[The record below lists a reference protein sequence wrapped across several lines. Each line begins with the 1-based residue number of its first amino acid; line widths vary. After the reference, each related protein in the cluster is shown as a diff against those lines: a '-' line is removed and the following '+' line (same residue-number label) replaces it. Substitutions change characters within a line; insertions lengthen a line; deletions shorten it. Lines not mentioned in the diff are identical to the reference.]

1 MLRQG
6 LWLVCDLVVGLLL
19 AGVAAPL
26 TIPPLPERFR
36 SSAAVWGLALLC
48 VVLIALV
55 RRLLRI
61 GAVDG
66 PG

>member
-6 LWLVCDLVVGLLL
+6 LWLVFDLVVGVLL

-26 TIPPLPERFR
+26 TIPQLPERFR
-36 SSAAVWGLALLC
+36 GSVAVWGLALLC
-48 VVLIALV
+48 VGLIALA

-61 GAVDG
+61 GAVNR

>member
-6 LWLVCDLVVGLLL
+6 LWLVFDLVVGLLL

-26 TIPPLPERFR
+26 TIPQLPERFR

-61 GAVDG
+61 SAVNR
-66 PG
+66 PR